1 MKLLKK
7 KVIRPP
13 KDLTHNPT
21 WYDNFTPRYLNLK
34 CGCRYYWV
42 ERTNQTILSPLD
54 ECPENHRAEI
64 AENVSKEDWE
74 NLLKVNAVLG
84 PQSEGI
90 QFMGSSGGF
99 ISIPLYYPPHNQ
111 GGNTP

>member
-74 NLLKVNAVLG
+74 NLLKVNNILG
-84 PQSEGI
+84 PQPELVYRV
-90 QFMGSSGGF
+90 GSSGLILNPTYYQGRN
-99 ISIPLYYPPHNQ
+99 IP
-111 GGNTP
+111 